1 MSRLKILQKLF
12 VFLVIFSVIYGCS
25 GKGENRGTI
34 LIGSIRSDGKVA
46 ETKIYVYKTGDHTKE
61 MTFGYSGLDIFVPI
75 GTYDLKIDWR
85 GTTQWLNNIKI
96 EKYSKVKQ
104 QVIFPLGRLVVK
116 ASNSDGSPTDASVTV
131 TPIGGKNGIDVQKND
146 KGEMVSLNIKGQAI
160 KVGSK
165 EDEIIPKLNPEFKR
179 SEPTK
184 EGESGKESITT
195 YYYRILGTN
204 IDLTFSK
211 SEKGSNLLKNISYDE
226 KIAAGIGGEEIE
238 LNPGEYDVRVEHE
251 RIMKWIRNVKISD
264 KQKTEQAISFPYGK
278 IIITSDNPEK
288 AKEAQVAVYLEGRYE
303 VMEKGGKIGE
313 GISIVPGRYDIL
325 ITINNKKQWLRGVEV
340 SDKSVVS
347 KKINL

>member
-1 MSRLKILQKLF
+1 MSGLKVFQKLF
-12 VFLVIFSVIYGCS
+12 AFIIIFSVIYGCS
-25 GKGENRGTI
+25 GKEDNRGTI

-46 ETKIYVYKTGDHTKE
+46 ETKIYVYKTGDHSKE
-61 MTFGYSGLDIFVPI
+61 ITFGYSGLDIFVPI

-85 GTTQWLNNIKI
+85 GTTQWLNNVKI

-116 ASNSDGSPTDASVTV
+116 ASISDGTPTDASITV
-131 TPIGGKNGIDVQKND
+131 TPIGGVNGIEVQKND
-146 KGEMVSLNIKGQAI
+146 KGEVASLIIKGQVV
-160 KVGSK
+160 KVGGK
-165 EDEIIPKLNPEFKR
+165 EDEVIAKLNPELKR

-184 EGESGKESITT
+184 EGEGGKDSIIT

-211 SEKGSNLLKNISYDE
+211 LENGSSLLKNINYNE
-226 KIAAGIGGEEIE
+226 RIAAGIAGEEIE

-251 RIMKWIRNVKISD
+251 RIMKWIRNVKIND
-264 KQKTEQAISFPYGK
+264 KQKTDQAISFPAGK
-278 IIITSDNPEK
+278 IIITSDNSEK
-288 AKEAQVAVYLEGRYE
+288 AKEAKVAVYLEGRYE

-325 ITINNKKQWLRGVEV
+325 ITINDKKQWIRGVEV
-340 SDKSVVS
+340 SDKGVFS